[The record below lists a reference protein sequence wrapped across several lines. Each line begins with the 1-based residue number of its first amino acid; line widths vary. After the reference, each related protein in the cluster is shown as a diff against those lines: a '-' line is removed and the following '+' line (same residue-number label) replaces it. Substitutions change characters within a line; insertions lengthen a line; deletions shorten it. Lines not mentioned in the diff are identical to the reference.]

1 MELPEEIVDI
11 IKQFSKPLG
20 MKPRPT
26 PSCIAIYRSDIF
38 RDYRC
43 ECLADWTT
51 SNWCS
56 SSFAPMT
63 VRRGTWVDWLFWKC
77 MFKVQIYGPEASRRW
92 EDTNDTRPYSKS
104 IYPDDHYCFRQGMEI
119 NYYAVQM
126 GKWKEMIS
134 SDIIIDIEDEMWL
147 RW

>member
-26 PSCIAIYRSDIF
+26 PSCIAIYRSDVF

-43 ECLADWTT
+43 ECLND
-51 SNWCS
+51 
-56 SSFAPMT
+56 T
-63 VRRGTWVDWLFWKC
+63 VHLFGHRETWADWLFWKC

-104 IYPDDHYCFRQGMEI
+104 IYPDDHHWFRQGMEI
-119 NYYAVQM
+119 DYYAEQM
-126 GKWKEMIS
+126 GKWKEMIR
-134 SDIIIDIEDEMWL
+134 SDLIEFIDVEHERWL

>member
-1 MELPEEIVDI
+1 
-11 IKQFSKPLG
+11 
-20 MKPRPT
+20 
-26 PSCIAIYRSDIF
+26 
-38 RDYRC
+38 
-43 ECLADWTT
+43 
-51 SNWCS
+51 
-56 SSFAPMT
+56 
-63 VRRGTWVDWLFWKC
+63 

-104 IYPDDHYCFRQGMEI
+104 IYPDDHYWFRQGMEI